1 MRRRRSG
8 IARDGMSPTS
18 RDVAKRAGVSVAT
31 VSRVLNESSSV
42 SPDSRR
48 KVLQAIQALDY
59 QPSRAAQ
66 QLRARRGR
74 VLGLIISDIQNPFFT
89 SVVRGIEDLA
99 HEHGYS
105 LVLCNS
111 DENAEKERLYVNV
124 MRAEGAAGVI
134 LAAVSEDSPYV
145 HSLVGQRIPVVAI
158 DRRLKDASID
168 SVCVDNV
175 EAARE
180 AVSTLIDMG
189 HRRIGLIA
197 VPLSITTGRDR
208 HAGYLRAFHERRLK
222 VSREWIRFGDTRET
236 GGYACAGELL
246 QLDSPVTALFTT
258 NSLMTL
264 GALRRIHES
273 GLQIPQDIS
282 IIGFDDMPWASL
294 LRPAL
299 SNVAQPTYELGRTAA
314 QLLLERLENPQR
326 PPAHVVLKTRLVM
339 RDSAAPL
346 PAGSDIKTRGSDSRR
361 ESGRAQWERDR
372 EMAHG

>member
-1 MRRRRSG
+1 MRRHRAG
-8 IARDGMSPTS
+8 TARNGVSPTS

-48 KVLQAIQALDY
+48 RVLQAIKALDY

-111 DENAEKERLYVNV
+111 DENVEKERLYVNV
-124 MRAEGAAGVI
+124 MRAEAAAGVI
-134 LAAVSEDSPYV
+134 LAAVSEDSPHV
-145 HSLVGQRIPVVAI
+145 RGLIDQRIPVVAI
-158 DRRLKDASID
+158 DRQLKDPSID

-175 EAARE
+175 AAAYE

-197 VPLSITTGRDR
+197 VPMRITTGRDR
-208 HAGYLRAFHERRLK
+208 HAGYLRAFRERRLK
-222 VSREWIRFGDTRET
+222 VSRDWIRFGDTRET
-236 GGYACAGELL
+236 GGYECAGKLL
-246 QLDSPVTALFTT
+246 TLDPPVTALFAT

-264 GALRRIHES
+264 GALRRIHDM
-273 GLQIPQDIS
+273 GLRIPKDIS
-282 IIGFDDMPWASL
+282 IIGFDDVPWAAL
-294 LRPAL
+294 LTPAL
-299 SNVAQPTYELGRTAA
+299 SNVSQPTYDLGCMAV
-314 QLLLERLENPQR
+314 QLLLQRLGDPQR
-326 PPAHVVLKTRLVM
+326 PASHIVLKTRLVM
-339 RDSAAPL
+339 RDSVADLTATANKTAP
-346 PAGSDIKTRGSDSRR
+346 ASRPDNGIAR
-361 ESGRAQWERDR
+361 RD
-372 EMAHG
+372 MAHG

>member
-1 MRRRRSG
+1 MRRRRAG
-8 IARDGMSPTS
+8 TARDGASPTS

-42 SPDSRR
+42 SSDSRR
-48 KVLQAIQALDY
+48 RVLQAIEALDY

-124 MRAEGAAGVI
+124 MRAEAAAGVI
-134 LAAVSEDSPYV
+134 LASVSEDSPHV
-145 HSLVGQRIPVVAI
+145 RSLIDQRIPVVAI

-175 EAARE
+175 EAACE
-180 AVSTLIDMG
+180 AVSKLIDMG

-197 VPLSITTGRDR
+197 VPLHITTGRDR
-208 HAGYLRAFHERRLK
+208 HAGYLRAFRQRRLK
-222 VSREWIRFGDTRET
+222 VSRDWIRFGDTRET
-236 GGYACAGELL
+236 GGYDCAGELL
-246 QLDSPVTALFTT
+246 QLDPPVTALFAT

-264 GALRRIHES
+264 GALRRIHEM
-273 GLQIPQDIS
+273 GLRIPQDIS

-299 SNVAQPTYELGRTAA
+299 SNVSQPTYELGRTAA
-314 QLLLERLENPQR
+314 QLLLQRLADPQR
-326 PPAHVVLKTRLVM
+326 PAAHVVLKTRLVM
-339 RDSAAPL
+339 RDSVAALAATADKIAP
-346 PAGSDIKTRGSDSRR
+346 GSRR
-361 ESGRAQWERDR
+361 HNGIERRD
-372 EMAHG
+372 EAHG

>member
-1 MRRRRSG
+1 MQRRRSTSRNG
-8 IARDGMSPTS
+8 ALPTS

-31 VSRVLNESSSV
+31 VSRVLNESASV
-42 SPDSRR
+42 SADSRR
-48 KVLQAIQALDY
+48 RVLKAIEALDY

-89 SVVRGIEDLA
+89 SVVRGIEDVA

-134 LAAVSEDSPYV
+134 LAAVSEDSPHV
-145 HSLVGQRIPVVAI
+145 RALIDQRIPVVAI
-158 DRRLKDASID
+158 DRRLKDSSID

-175 EAARE
+175 AAACE
-180 AVSTLIDMG
+180 AVSALIDLG

-197 VPLSITTGRDR
+197 VPLHITTGRDR
-208 HAGYLRAFHERRLK
+208 HAGYLRAFHEHRLK
-222 VSREWIRFGDTRET
+222 ASREWIRFGDTRET

-246 QLDSPVTALFTT
+246 QLDPPVTALFAT

-264 GALRRIHES
+264 GALRRIHDM
-273 GLQIPQDIS
+273 GLRIPQDIS
-282 IIGFDDMPWASL
+282 IIGFDDVPWAEL
-294 LRPAL
+294 LSPAL
-299 SNVAQPTYELGRTAA
+299 SNVSQPTYELGRTAA
-314 QLLLERLENPQR
+314 QLLLERLSDPQR
-326 PPAHVVLKTRLVM
+326 PPAHVTLKTRLM
-339 RDSAAPL
+339 LRESAAPL
-346 PAGSDIKTRGSDSRR
+346 LPGADGKSGQ
-361 ESGRAQWERDR
+361 ESALNGKAR
-372 EMAHG
+372 